1 MKHKIFKNNKIKYT
15 LYSVITLLGISGC
28 AGITPEPEKEGK
40 IYERDGVST
49 LLIPAETRE
58 VYFKDS
64 RSFERHCRAP
74 GPDVSIQSSSGISLG
89 ASIIGKSD
97 EISETNGQS
106 GLALGGRD
114 PAVLLTRELMYRACE
129 LTSNLNA
136 NQKTTLYIYN
146 RFLRTV
152 EKSIKMQ
159 QLVGTASASNSAKS
173 SLQNITLQNQKEP
186 NTTVTNISKSI
197 SKDETETINKGIQS
211 QNSSLNT
218 NNNTNTDTSYSNNTD
233 INSDTGSST
242 NTDTDSS
249 TNTSNSSVPF

>member
-1 MKHKIFKNNKIKYT
+1 MKNSMYIFCI
-15 LYSVITLLGISGC
+15 LLFLSGC

-49 LLIPAETRE
+49 LLIPSDTRE

-89 ASIIGKSD
+89 ASIIGKSEELSD
-97 EISETNGQS
+97 TSGQS

-129 LTSNLNA
+129 LASNLNA
-136 NQKTTLYIYN
+136 NKKTTLYIYN
-146 RFLRTV
+146 RFLKTV

-159 QLVGTASASNSAKS
+159 QIVGTASASASATSK
-173 SLQNITLQNQKEP
+173 LQNIALQNQKEP
-186 NTTVTNISKSI
+186 NTTVTTNTNTISKS
-197 SKDETETINKGIQS
+197 TEDNNALVS
-211 QNSSLNT
+211 
-218 NNNTNTDTSYSNNTD
+218 NNTSSSNTDTNNISTNSSNYTD
-233 INSDTGSST
+233 T
-242 NTDTDSS
+242 NTDTDTSISS
-249 TNTSNSSVPF
+249 SSEPDANENVPF

>member
-1 MKHKIFKNNKIKYT
+1 MTTRNKKKYAI
-15 LYSVITLLGISGC
+15 YSILAPLIISGC
-28 AGITPEPEKEGK
+28 AGITPEPKTEGK

-49 LLIPAETRE
+49 LLMPADTRE

-64 RSFERHCRAP
+64 RSLERHCRAP
-74 GPDVSIQSSSGISLG
+74 GPDVSIESSSGISLG
-89 ASIIGKSD
+89 ASFIGKTEELSD
-97 EISETNGQS
+97 TNGQS

-159 QLVGTASASNSAKS
+159 QMVGTASATDNAQS
-173 SLQNITLQNQKEP
+173 SLQSNTLQNQKEP
-186 NTTVTNISKSI
+186 NTTQTSI
-197 SKDETETINKGIQS
+197 SKTTALNKNIDTSSNNQNNSDSNAIIN
-211 QNSSLNT
+211 NT
-218 NNNTNTDTSYSNNTD
+218 DTTSNNNTTVTS
-233 INSDTGSST
+233 
-242 NTDTDSS
+242 
-249 TNTSNSSVPF
+249 SNSNVPF

>member
-1 MKHKIFKNNKIKYT
+1 MQNSICMI
-15 LYSVITLLGISGC
+15 GILCLFSGC
-28 AGITPEPEKEGK
+28 AGLTPDAEKEGK

-49 LLIPAETRE
+49 LLIPSDTRE

-89 ASIIGKSD
+89 ASIIGKSEELSD
-97 EISETNGQS
+97 TSGQS

-129 LTSNLNA
+129 LASNLNA
-136 NQKTTLYIYN
+136 NQKTTISIYN

-159 QLVGTASASNSAKS
+159 QLVGTASATDSSKS
-173 SLQNITLQNQKEP
+173 SLQNIALQNQAEP
-186 NTTVTNISKSI
+186 NTTVT
-197 SKDETETINKGIQS
+197 T
-211 QNSSLNT
+211 
-218 NNNTNTDTSYSNNTD
+218 NTNTVSKSTESENNTIKNTTDNISNVSASSNASNYTNDTTSNDDDTS
-233 INSDTGSST
+233 SST
-242 NTDTDSS
+242 GN
-249 TNTSNSSVPF
+249 VPF

>member
-1 MKHKIFKNNKIKYT
+1 MKSSTYMMIAF
-15 LYSVITLLGISGC
+15 LLSGC
-28 AGITPEPEKEGK
+28 AGLTPDAKTEGK

-49 LLIPAETRE
+49 LLIPSDARE

-89 ASIIGKSD
+89 TSIIGKSEELSD
-97 EISETNGQS
+97 TNGQS

-129 LTSNLNA
+129 LASNLNA
-136 NQKTTLYIYN
+136 NQKTTISIYN

-159 QLVGTASASNSAKS
+159 QLVGTTSATDSAKS
-173 SLQNITLQNQKEP
+173 SLQNLALKNQAEP
-186 NTTVTNISKSI
+186 NTN
-197 SKDETETINKGIQS
+197 
-211 QNSSLNT
+211 
-218 NNNTNTDTSYSNNTD
+218 
-233 INSDTGSST
+233 
-242 NTDTDSS
+242 
-249 TNTSNSSVPF
+249 TNTSNILSSSNDSNSTNDTSSSN